1 MHSLRPAR
9 SKPTGLRRSY
19 AENVEDWTVP
29 MRAGVLRSACSS
41 GHGAQKKLRESRPP
55 RVEDHTMRY
64 PLIAGLACAVL
75 LASVTAISAQTPAV
89 PRSVPGDAA
98 ATPETAAPKQKQKPK
113 RKGPPSSVTVI
124 NATANTATGIV
135 ITAGEKT
142 TKLSKPL
149 APKGRATVRL
159 PKLKGCTVSVA
170 ATFEGGGKSD
180 AETFDVCKE
189 KSIRFTD

>member
-1 MHSLRPAR
+1 
-9 SKPTGLRRSY
+9 
-19 AENVEDWTVP
+19 
-29 MRAGVLRSACSS
+29 
-41 GHGAQKKLRESRPP
+41 
-55 RVEDHTMRY
+55 MRY
-64 PLIAGLACAVL
+64 PLIAGLACAAL
-75 LASVTAISAQTPAV
+75 LASVTAASAQTPV
-89 PRSVPGDAA
+89 VPGSAPKNAA
-98 ATPETAAPKQKQKPK
+98 ATPEAAAAKPKPK

-124 NATANTATGIV
+124 NATANTATDLV

-159 PKLKGCTVSVA
+159 PKMQGCTVSVA

-189 KSIRFTD
+189 KSICFTD